1 MAVVSRGEKIKV
13 MYINHGRV
21 WADKEI
27 LHEGTVFSSDAKIS
41 WEDDKQV
48 IKIIGF
54 ESHNVS
60 IVPVQTLITGKMTT
74 ISELL
79 IQKQRLSSRGGVFTN
94 LQSLSA
100 FLYKSIALMNTIWFE
115 TGFSLDDNHF
125 FFLQYD
131 RGNETINKRLPF
143 NDHCFCLNDEI
154 YIIDGVSYTPI
165 TLAVRLCYYEVEE
178 MRATTITDYLTI
190 KIEPRNICLKFLR
203 PYLSEEYTRDELMEM
218 LEDYC
223 KIQFPD
229 CYFDRDDLLLFC
241 NEVLE
246 CK

>member
-1 MAVVSRGEKIKV
+1 
-13 MYINHGRV
+13 
-21 WADKEI
+21 
-27 LHEGTVFSSDAKIS
+27 
-41 WEDDKQV
+41 
-48 IKIIGF
+48 
-54 ESHNVS
+54 
-60 IVPVQTLITGKMTT
+60 
-74 ISELL
+74 
-79 IQKQRLSSRGGVFTN
+79 
-94 LQSLSA
+94 
-100 FLYKSIALMNTIWFE
+100 
-115 TGFSLDDNHF
+115 
-125 FFLQYD
+125 
-131 RGNETINKRLPF
+131 
-143 NDHCFCLNDEI
+143 
-154 YIIDGVSYTPI
+154 
-165 TLAVRLCYYEVEE
+165 